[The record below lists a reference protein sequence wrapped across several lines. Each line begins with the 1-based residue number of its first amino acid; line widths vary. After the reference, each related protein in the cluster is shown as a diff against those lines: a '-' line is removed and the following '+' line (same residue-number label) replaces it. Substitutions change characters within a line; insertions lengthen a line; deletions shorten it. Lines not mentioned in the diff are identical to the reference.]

1 MKYIV
6 HIDLN
11 AFFAN
16 AEILRDPSLKGLPLA
31 IGRNGRSGI
40 ISTCTYEA
48 RKYGVKSGMPTF
60 MALKVCP
67 HLIIRKEDFAYYHAL
82 SKKFFDSIRKYTDK
96 IEVASVDECFADM
109 SDILNEVDAKRY
121 LKRMQ
126 DNIQKELGLTFSI
139 GVGPSKFLA
148 KMGSDY
154 QKPSGLTFI
163 FKEDIPKLLYPLSID
178 SMYGIGKKSAPK
190 LKAMGILTIGDLA
203 TRLNADD
210 VILKNHLGKFYYTLK
225 EWLNGE
231 GDAEI
236 NNEPNDPKSIG
247 HSITFMHDTN
257 DENEIEDMFLKLSKE
272 VSQRAKNEDKLGKT
286 IQIVMKKTDFKVINK
301 SITFNKPTNDERV
314 IFNRA
319 MQLFEKNYDGSL
331 IRLVGV
337 TLQNLISP
345 RDMSVQMSLFD
356 YQEHEKENEVRLL
369 INELNRKMEKPIL
382 KRAGELLKEKEDKK
396 NRGN

>member
-1 MKYIV
+1 MKFIV

-60 MALKVCP
+60 MALQKCP
-67 HLIIRKEDFAYYHAL
+67 QLIIRKEDFAYYHAL
-82 SKKFFDSIRKYTDK
+82 SKKFFDAIRRYCQK

-109 SDILNEVDAKRY
+109 SDVLNDVDQHKY

-126 DNIQKELGLTFSI
+126 DSIQKELGLTFSI

-154 QKPSGLTFI
+154 KKPSGLTFI
-163 FKEDIPKLLYPLSID
+163 FKEDIPRLLYPLPIE

-190 LKAMGILTIGDLA
+190 LKALGVMTIADLA
-203 TRLNADD
+203 KRVNEEDD
-210 VILKNHLGKFYYTLK
+210 IIKNHLGKFFFTVK

-231 GDAEI
+231 GDAEV
-236 NNEPNDPKSIG
+236 NAEPSDPKSIG

-272 VSQRAKNEDKLGKT
+272 VSQRAKREDKLGKT

-301 SITFNKPTNDERV
+301 SITFNKPTNDERI

-369 INELNRKMEKPIL
+369 INELNRKMDKPIL
-382 KRAGELLKEKEDKK
+382 KRAGELLKEREEKK
-396 NRGN
+396 NHGN

>member
-1 MKYIV
+1 MKFIV

-16 AEILRDPSLKGLPLA
+16 AEVLRNPSLKGLPLA

-48 RKYGVKSGMPTF
+48 RKFGVKSGMPTF
-60 MALKVCP
+60 MALQKCP
-67 HLIIRKEDFAYYHAL
+67 QLIIRKEDFAYYHAL
-82 SKKFFDSIRKYTDK
+82 SKKFFDAIRRYTQK

-109 SDILNEVDAKRY
+109 SDVLNDVDPHKY

-154 QKPSGLTFI
+154 KKPSGLTFI
-163 FKEDIPKLLYPLSID
+163 FKEDIPRLLYPLPID

-190 LKAMGILTIGDLA
+190 LKALGITTIGDLA
-203 TRLNADD
+203 KRVNEDD
-210 VILKNHLGKFYYTLK
+210 SIIKNHLGKFYYTVK

-231 GDAEI
+231 GDDEI
-236 NNEPNDPKSIG
+236 NAEPSDPKSIG

-272 VSQRAKNEDKLGKT
+272 VSRRAKKEDKLGKT
-286 IQIVMKKTDFKVINK
+286 VQIVMKKTDFKVINK

-369 INELNRKMEKPIL
+369 INELNRKMDKPIL
-382 KRAGELLKEKEDKK
+382 KRAGELLKEKEEKK
-396 NRGN
+396 NHGN